1 MEISR
6 GPRRR
11 NADEAMLPL
20 INVVFLLMV
29 FFMIVGGMSVPDA
42 IDLKPAQSQQLDDVD
57 DDPLRLLVDREGRLA
72 LGRDVF
78 EADQLASRIDP
89 WRKAHPHESLQLQAD
104 AQADAQY
111 VVALLEQLRGLG
123 IEQVVL
129 LTTKT
134 GE

>member
-1 MEISR
+1 MKLT
-6 GPRRR
+6 RRPQR
-11 NADEAMLPL
+11 RDADEAMLPL

-29 FFMIVGGMSVPDA
+29 FFMIVGSMSVPDA
-42 IDLKPAQSQQLDDVD
+42 IDLKPAQSQQLDAAD
-57 DDPLRLLVDREGRLA
+57 DDPLRLLVDSQGRLA
-72 LGRDVF
+72 LGSDVF
-78 EADQLASRIDP
+78 EVDQLASRIET
-89 WRKAHPHESLQLQAD
+89 WRAVHQHESLQLKAD

-129 LTTKT
+129 LTAKN